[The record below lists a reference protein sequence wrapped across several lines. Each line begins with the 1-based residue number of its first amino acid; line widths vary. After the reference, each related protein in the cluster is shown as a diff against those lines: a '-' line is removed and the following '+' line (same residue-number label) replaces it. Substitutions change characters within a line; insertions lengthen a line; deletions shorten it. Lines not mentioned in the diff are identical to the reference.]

1 MTCEIVNV
9 GKRRDGGNRFW
20 CLSHH
25 ANATAK
31 YGVAAAQCVAAQDEP
46 ISESESLDLEVELY
60 KGGIALWG
68 SVPASYDTTTLPTD
82 RGIHVHARRM
92 GRDSVK
98 DIDKTYRRLRIPFT
112 ADLLSSDWFVVD
124 EIDAINYMVSGV
136 FGFGTISV
144 RCTHC
149 GFPHLDRDWF
159 AVHPHKKHQCHGCG
173 RQFSDSEIAIGNPLS
188 QLRSHL
194 EPGTRSQVTA
204 PRTIRICQQEY
215 PGGIQIWGSNPAI
228 LWTST
233 APEETGIHL
242 HALSEEG
249 EECPAVDD
257 TYESVVIDDIELD
270 AEQVRYYM
278 AQTALPHI
286 EGRVVALSCPKC
298 KQPHFDTGKWAYTP
312 HIDHECHF
320 CGTIFQNPTQIKKTI
335 SNPFMETRARLSRRT
350 DRILREDKLGLR
362 PETI

>member
-31 YGVAAAQCVAAQDEP
+31 YGVAAAECVAAQDAP
-46 ISESESLDLEVELY
+46 ILESESLDLEPETY

-82 RGIHVHARRM
+82 RGIHVHARRLS
-92 GRDSVK
+92 RESAK

-112 ADLLSSDWFVVD
+112 ADLLPSDWFVVD

-136 FGFGTISV
+136 FGFGTVTV

-149 GFPHLDRDWF
+149 DFPHLDRDWF

-173 RQFSDSEIAIGNPLS
+173 RQFSDSEVAIGNPLS
-188 QLRSHL
+188 QLKSHL
-194 EPGTRSQVTA
+194 EIGSRSQIAA
-204 PRTIRICQQEY
+204 PRYIKIRQQDY

-228 LWTST
+228 LWTSS

-242 HALSEEG
+242 HALSKEG
-249 EECPAVDD
+249 EECPTVDD

-278 AQTALPHI
+278 AQSALPHI
-286 EGRVVALSCPKC
+286 DGRLVALSCPQC
-298 KQPHFDTGKWAYTP
+298 KAPHFDKGNLAYTP

-320 CGTIFQNPTQIKKTI
+320 CGAIFQNRSQLKKTI
-335 SNPFMETRARLSRRT
+335 SNPFVETRVRLAKYTNRT
-350 DRILREDKLGLR
+350 LRKDKLGLR